1 MAAIT
6 IYINNQGGPS
16 NSPISL
22 TKIMKGNPMRST
34 VIFKTM
40 NAIFMFD
47 QKQAKELIS
56 QNKSEYDL
64 DEVTKLLKLISADSE
79 ESIVIPEEPAYFEYV
94 ALDLIAAG
102 IGSSFCKSCNITY
115 PARQLKPIKV
125 GCGGSPFGI
134 KREKKGLIKRL
145 FTKKRKPPTMY
156 GGKGYECPAGHN
168 LLSVIIWK
176 TF

>member
-1 MAAIT
+1 
-6 IYINNQGGPS
+6 
-16 NSPISL
+16 L
-22 TKIMKGNPMRST
+22 KGNPMSA
-34 VIFKTM
+34 VIFKTV
-40 NAIFMFD
+40 NAVFEFD
-47 QKQAKELIS
+47 QKEVQKFLIFKGS
-56 QNKSEYDL
+56 KYDL

-102 IGSSFCKSCNITY
+102 IGSAFCKSCNITY
-115 PARQLKPIKV
+115 PARQLKPITV

-134 KREKKGLIKRL
+134 KREKKGLINSL